1 MTNKELKIHLKSKIY
16 TILTPLIGKKCIL
29 LDAPYYHNIGDVL
42 IWEGTK
48 SFIKENH

>member
-1 MTNKELKIHLKSKIY
+1 MTNKEKNIFLREKIFATLV
-16 TILTPLIGKKCIL
+16 PLINKTCIF

-48 SFIKENH
+48 SFI